1 MTINDIVPGLLVN
14 ATLKEVSTRNGYL
27 VNACPSAL
35 LHQVT
40 ANGLKFT
47 IFGVFEAHASIRH
60 LPNGDYNIDGF
71 VIKKK
76 VSMKHLCSQCYTYY
90 ISVAMLQLSNI
101 FYK

>member
-14 ATLKEVSTRNGYL
+14 ATLKEVSSCNGYL
-27 VNACPSAL
+27 VNVYLPAM

-40 ANGLKFT
+40 ANGLIFT
-47 IFGVFEAHASIRH
+47 IFGVFEAHASIHH

-76 VSMKHLCSQCYTYY
+76 VSMED
-90 ISVAMLQLSNI
+90 
-101 FYK
+101 